1 MGTEEGK
8 SSKQADVTSVGNSD
22 VKGASTTP
30 IVWIDCEMTGLE
42 PSVDE
47 IVEVAVIVT
56 DANLTPL
63 APGIDLVV
71 KPSDESLSQ
80 MGEFVINMHTESGL
94 INVIEDGV
102 SVEEAEQT
110 VLEYLQ
116 ELVPDEGKA
125 PLAGSSVSQD
135 MRFLRK
141 YMPKVANHLNYRIV
155 DVSSIKELAKRWYP
169 RVYVCAPEK
178 TGGHR
183 ALGDIEDSID
193 ELRYY
198 RAALFPEELNPTSGY
213 YRDLAAQIL
222 AEGEAPEGD

>member
-1 MGTEEGK
+1 MGTEERS
-8 SSKQADVTSVGNSD
+8 SSKQADMR
-22 VKGASTTP
+22 GASATP

-42 PSVDE
+42 PKVDE

-71 KPSDESLSQ
+71 KPTDESLAQ
-80 MGEFVINMHTESGL
+80 MGEFVVNMHTESGL

-102 SVEEAEQT
+102 PVEEAEQV
-110 VLEYLQ
+110 VLDYLQ
-116 ELVPDEGKA
+116 DLVPEVGKA

-141 YMPKVANHLNYRIV
+141 YMPKVANHLNYRII

-183 ALGDIEDSID
+183 ALGDIEDSIA

-213 YRDLAAQIL
+213 YRDLAAEVV
-222 AEGEAPEGD
+222 AEEESSEGE

>member
-1 MGTEEGK
+1 MGTEERS
-8 SSKQADVTSVGNSD
+8 SSKQADMR
-22 VKGASTTP
+22 GASTTP

-42 PSVDE
+42 PKVDE

-71 KPSDESLSQ
+71 KPTDESLAQ
-80 MGEFVINMHTESGL
+80 MGEFVVNMHTESGL

-102 SVEEAEQT
+102 PVEEAEQV
-110 VLEYLQ
+110 VLDYLQ
-116 ELVPDEGKA
+116 DLVPEVGKA

-141 YMPKVANHLNYRIV
+141 YMPKVANHLNYRII

-183 ALGDIEDSID
+183 ALGDIEDSIA

-213 YRDLAAQIL
+213 YRDLAAE
-222 AEGEAPEGD
+222 AVAEEESSEGE